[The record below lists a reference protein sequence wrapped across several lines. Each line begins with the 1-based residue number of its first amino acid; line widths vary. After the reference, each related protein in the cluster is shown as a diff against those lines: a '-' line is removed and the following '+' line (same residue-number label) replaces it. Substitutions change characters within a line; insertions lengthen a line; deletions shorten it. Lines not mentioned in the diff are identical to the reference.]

1 MQINS
6 VKNLNT
12 AKGFTL
18 IELIIVIVIIGITSA
33 SAVVNFTDMY
43 NKFKL
48 TEQTEKIA
56 TQIRYIRD
64 YASSR
69 ETVCVIRI
77 DSTFRTEIGKF
88 DDEEEFVMESLLI
101 LPGEL
106 SATTTFPYPV
116 KLMYDGPLIDGLDDG
131 AYKILFDGK
140 DNDGEPA
147 SAGTITAT
155 LYDFSKSIRI
165 NGIGKVTVLEEYDEY
180 E

>member
-64 YASSR
+64 YATSR

-77 DSTFRTEIGKF
+77 DSTFRTAIGEF
-88 DDEEEFVMESLLI
+88 DEDEEFVRESFLI

-116 KLMYDGPLIDGLDDG
+116 KLKYVGPLIDGFDDG

-140 DNDGEPA
+140 DNAGEPA
-147 SAGTITAT
+147 SAGTITAA
-155 LYDFSKSIRI
+155 LYDFRKSIRI